1 MSIQKALAEAS
12 AKPKGKRPR
21 FLESWEAERALA
33 VAMSLAG
40 ELVVTRQ
47 RLDTLERLLAAKG
60 IVSRAEID
68 SFAPSK
74 AEAAERGLWNQEFL
88 ARVLR
93 VVQQEA
99 EAISASD
106 DSSENIAEE
115 LAR

>member
-1 MSIQKALAEAS
+1 MSIQQALAGAS
-12 AKPKGKRPR
+12 AKPTGKRPR

-60 IVSRAEID
+60 IVTRAEID

>member
-1 MSIQKALAEAS
+1 MAIQMALAGAS
-12 AKPKGKRPR
+12 AKPTGKRPH
-21 FLESWEAERALA
+21 FLESWEAERSMAI
-33 VAMSLAG
+33 AMALAG

-60 IVSRAEID
+60 IVSREEIE
-68 SFAPSK
+68 SFTPTK
-74 AEAAERGLWNQEFL
+74 DEAAERGLWNQEFL

-99 EAISASD
+99 EALTATD